1 MDLVFDGSA
10 RRLLAHMI
18 ETEKLSPQ
26 ERAEI
31 RRLLDGRSTGTAVT
45 PRPRQKKGEKS

>member
-1 MDLVFDGSA
+1 
-10 RRLLAHMI
+10 LAHMI

-31 RRLLDGRSTGTAVT
+31 RRLLDQGSTGTSVG
-45 PRPRQKKGEKS
+45 PRPGKKKGETP